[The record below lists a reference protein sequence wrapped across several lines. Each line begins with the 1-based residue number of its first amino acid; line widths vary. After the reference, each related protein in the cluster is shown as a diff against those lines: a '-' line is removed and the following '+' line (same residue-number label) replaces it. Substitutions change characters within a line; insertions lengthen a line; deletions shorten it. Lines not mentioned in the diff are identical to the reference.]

1 MPKLERWIV
10 AQKMVPVL
18 DAETLRKIIE
28 LGGHIGGGWCQV
40 HQHINVNADNK
51 EHIEQLLLE
60 KGYEVVETSSTKHP
74 EMDSA
79 DNHR

>member
-18 DAETLRKIIE
+18 DPETLNKIIA
-28 LGGHIGGGWCQV
+28 LVGQIGGGWCQI

-51 EHIEQLLLE
+51 EQIERLLAE
-60 KGYEVVETSSTKHP
+60 KGYEVVDAAATRHP
-74 EMDSA
+74 EA
-79 DNHR
+79 EARE

>member
-18 DAETLRKIIE
+18 DAETLMKIVE
-28 LGGHIGGGWCQV
+28 LGGHIGGGWCLV

-51 EHIEQLLLE
+51 EQIERLLTD
-60 KGYEVVETSSTKHP
+60 KGYEVVEASSTRHP
-74 EMDSA
+74 EIETKQ
-79 DNHR
+79 